1 MNATCALSTYR
12 QRTREFYYTPAS
24 GKYKDRTPTRLL
36 PIVSWLRCP
45 KPDMTRSWVDA
56 ARLAISLCAQGVLL
70 KKPRRANGRTLFG
83 VNALRTGEAGAGSG
97 AWLPNG

>member
-1 MNATCALSTYR
+1 MNDTCALSTYR

-45 KPDMTRSWVDA
+45 KPFMTRSWVDVDA
-56 ARLAISLCAQGVLL
+56 ARLAMSLVKQGVHFE
-70 KKPRRANGRTLFG
+70 PRNGRAVFG
-83 VNALRTGEAGAGSG
+83 VNALRTRAAGAGSG
-97 AWLPNG
+97 ARLPTG

>member
-1 MNATCALSTYR
+1 MNDTCALSTYR

-45 KPDMTRSWVDA
+45 KPFMTRSWVDVDA
-56 ARLAISLCAQGVLL
+56 ARLAMSLVKQVYSGT
-70 KKPRRANGRTLFG
+70 KKKSLEM
-83 VNALRTGEAGAGSG
+83 GEQCSA
-97 AWLPNG
+97 